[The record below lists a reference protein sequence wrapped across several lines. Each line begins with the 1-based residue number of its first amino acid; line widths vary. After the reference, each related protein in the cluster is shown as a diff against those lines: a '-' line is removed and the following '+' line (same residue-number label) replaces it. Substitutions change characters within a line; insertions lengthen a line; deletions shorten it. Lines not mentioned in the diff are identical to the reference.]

1 MRFGACTSI
10 SNLPLLKKEGMDYIE
25 LNFSKICEMSPC
37 ELSDIAAQLALYDMR
52 AEAFNGF
59 FPASF
64 PLYTASDA
72 EIAEYVERGFS
83 RAAALGGRVAVLGSG
98 GARSIPEG
106 EDRQAYETRFA
117 EVLRICG
124 DAAERH
130 GMVVAIEPLAALECN
145 YINTVADGMEICRS
159 IGHPAVKCL
168 ADYYHIFRSGE
179 DFSAILNHADLL
191 AHVHLARRNEDR
203 LIPNEVDLE
212 DCALLASALK
222 ACGYDARISLEGRFR
237 PDVETALH
245 EVQPVLAL
253 FGKPSP

>member
-10 SNLPLLKKEGMDYIE
+10 GNLSFLKEMGMDYIE
-25 LNFSKICEMSPC
+25 LNFSKICEMSED
-37 ELSDIAAQLALYDMR
+37 ELRENAEQLAAYGMR

-59 FPASF
+59 FPANF
-64 PLYTASDA
+64 PLYTATDA
-72 EIAEYVERGFS
+72 EITEYVERGFS
-83 RAAALGGRVAVLGSG
+83 RASSLGGKVAVLGSG

-106 EDRQAYETRFA
+106 ANRAVYEDRFSA
-117 EVLRICG
+117 VLKLCG
-124 DAAERH
+124 DAAERS
-130 GMVVAIEPLAALECN
+130 GRVVAIEPLAANECN
-145 YINTVADGMEICRS
+145 YINTVAEGMELCHK

-179 DFSAILNHADLL
+179 DFSAIVQNHGLL

-203 LIPNEVDLE
+203 YIPKEVDIP

-222 ACGYDARISLEGRFR
+222 LGGYDARISLEGRFR
-237 PDVETALH
+237 PDVETALR

-253 FGKPSP
+253 FR